1 MKTEL
6 FGGKLQNVLKEMKDI
21 SHTNFYLFSKEGA
34 FLAGTQNM
42 EDREAVE
49 EAVLVFRDSI
59 ADSQI
64 AYGYHFQKLLIRGQ
78 IEYILLSDMSSSGE
92 YSFVIAQ
99 MAASQIKNLHLMIYT
114 PMDEQQY
121 LKQLI
126 MGSIDEEQ
134 FRRTVH
140 RRKPDE
146 YPRMLY
152 VLEFDS
158 EKTEIALETL
168 KNLFMQDAQDYLI
181 DMDDNQ
187 LVLIKNISGWKEDE
201 YHEVAHMMIDNIQSE
216 AMINVRVGYGKS
228 VNQLSQLAKSYKDAC
243 MALKVCKIFQ
253 PKESVAVY
261 GQLGIGQLIYQLPMD
276 LCQQFLHEVFVENQQ
291 ELLDEEMLATV
302 DKLFENNLNISETAR
317 QLYIHRNTLVYRLER
332 MQKILGLDIRLFED
346 AMMFRIA
353 MMVQSHVNF
362 MKSEKGNIVK

>member
-6 FGGKLQNVLKEMKDI
+6 FGGKLQNVLREMRDI

-34 FLAGTQNM
+34 FLAGTQKM
-42 EDREAVE
+42 EDEEEVE
-49 EAVLVFRDSI
+49 RAVLVFRDSI

-78 IEYILLSDMSSSGE
+78 VEYILLSDMGSSGE

-99 MAASQIKNLHLMIYT
+99 MAASQIKNLHLMTHIS
-114 PMDEQQY
+114 MDERQY
-121 LKQLI
+121 LKQLLLGKI
-126 MGSIDEEQ
+126 SEDQFKREVRRIKLEE
-134 FRRTVH
+134 H
-140 RRKPDE
+140 
-146 YPRMLY
+146 PRMLY
-152 VLEFDS
+152 VLEFDG
-158 EKTEIALETL
+158 EKTDIAMETL
-168 KNLFMQDAQDYLI
+168 KNLFLQDAQEYLI

-187 LVLIKNISGWKEDE
+187 AVLIKNVSMTNLNESCE
-201 YHEVAHMMIDNIQSE
+201 TAHMMIDNIQSE
-216 AMINVRVGYGKS
+216 AMINVRVGYGEP
-228 VNQLSQLAKSYKDAC
+228 VNQLAQLAKSYRDAC
-243 MALKVCKIFQ
+243 TALKVCKIFQ

-261 GQLGIGQLIYQLPMD
+261 GQLGIGQLIYQLPPD
-276 LCQQFLHEVFVENQQ
+276 LCQQFLHEVFAENQQ

-332 MQKILGLDIRLFED
+332 IQKILGLDIRLFED

-353 MMVQSHVNF
+353 MMVQAHVNF
-362 MKSEKGNIVK
+362 MKNETSHIVK